1 MSMRVVGYTDRLSVQ
16 PGESIRFMVSCEAPS
31 YEADVV
37 RLIHGDEDQAGPG
50 FKAEPVQTPIEGRY
64 PGRRQRIDSGSYV
77 IVPDQPALRLTGS
90 FTLQAW
96 IYPTLP
102 RKGVQGLLTK
112 WCAVTGA
119 GYGLFIDEDGALAV
133 WIGDGEGGVER
144 HSTGASLR
152 ESQWY
157 FVAGAYDAEA
167 RRVSLYQE
175 PSGIWPDDESRGS
188 IEAGAQIAAP
198 AVNDA
203 PLLMAAYWNDS
214 RTGKAR
220 VSGHYN
226 GKIDGPCVFDG
237 ALTADEVR
245 SLRRDR
251 KPSILEEAVAR
262 WDFARDFTSATVTDV
277 SPNGLHGTA
286 INMPGRA
293 VTGHNFSGNEINFN
307 HAPNEYAALYFH
319 DDDLEDAR
327 WEVDFELE
335 VPDTMRSGV
344 YASRLRVDEGEG
356 GEDYVPFFVRPRRGT
371 SSAPILFLA
380 PTASYLAYAN
390 AHFFENPQARERVSM
405 VMGRKIPYP
414 VQVQDRYIVENRL
427 LSLYDRHADGSGVFY
442 SSALR
447 PIASLRPKYD
457 WPRTVFV
464 DGADAHPHQFT
475 ADLFLVDWMEEKGYQ
490 FDVATD
496 GDLHLEGEELLARY
510 PVVVTGS
517 HPEYWSAQM
526 LDALESYLSNGGRL
540 MYLGGNGFYWV
551 TSFDPMRPHVI
562 EVRRWHATGAYEA
575 DPGEYYHST
584 TGELGGLWRFRNRAP
599 QRVTGVGFTAQGP
612 SESQPYRRGRDSFD
626 PRAAFIFEGIEDD
639 EPIGDAGLIMGGA
652 AGHELDRADTALGTP
667 PHALVVATARGFSDG
682 YQHCVEEVLA
692 SDSRQGGTVN
702 PLVRADMVYFETRE
716 GGAVFSVGSIAWCG
730 SLSHNGYD
738 NAVSRITGNVLKR
751 FSSEEPIPNPAS
763 DG

>member
-16 PGESIRFMVSCEAPS
+16 PGESIRFMVSCEEPS

-37 RLIHGDEDQAGPG
+37 RLIHGDEDPAGPG
-50 FKAEPVQTPIEGRY
+50 FKAEPVQTPIDGRY

-77 IVPDQPALRLTGS
+77 IVLDQPALGFTGS

-102 RKGVQGLLTK
+102 RKGVQGLITK
-112 WCAVTGA
+112 WCAAADA
-119 GYGLFIDEDGALAV
+119 GYGLFIDEEGALAV
-133 WIGDGEGGVER
+133 WIGDGEGRVER
-144 HSTGASLR
+144 HSTGTPLR
-152 ESQWY
+152 ESQWC
-157 FVAGAYDAEA
+157 FVAGAYDAGA
-167 RRVSLYQE
+167 GRVRLYQE
-175 PSGIWPDDESRGS
+175 PSGIWPDDESHSS
-188 IEAGAQIAAP
+188 IDAGAGTAAP

-203 PLLMAAYWNDS
+203 PLLMAAYWKGGK
-214 RTGKAR
+214 TGTAR

-226 GKIDGPCVFDG
+226 GKIDGPCVFDR

-245 SLRRDR
+245 SLHRER
-251 KPSILEEAVAR
+251 KPAILEEAVAR
-262 WDFARDFTSATVTDV
+262 WDFARDFTSATVTDA

-293 VTGHNFSGNEINFN
+293 VTGHSFSGNEINFN
-307 HAPNEYAALYFH
+307 HAPEEYAALYFH

-335 VPDTMRSGV
+335 IPDTMRSGV
-344 YASRLRVDEGEG
+344 YAARLTVDEDERE
-356 GEDYVPFFVRPRRGT
+356 EDYVPFFVRPRRGT

-390 AHFFENPQARERVSM
+390 AHFFENPQARERVSV
-405 VMGRKIPYP
+405 VMGREVPYP

-464 DGADAHPHQFT
+464 DGIDSHPHQFT
-475 ADLFLVDWMEEKGYQ
+475 ADLYLVDWMEEKGYQ
-490 FDVATD
+490 FDVVTD

-626 PRAAFIFEGIEDD
+626 PRAAFIFEGIGDD
-639 EPIGDAGLIMGGA
+639 EPIGDTGLIMGGA

-702 PLVRADMVYFETRE
+702 PLVRADMAYFETRE

-730 SLSHNGYD
+730 SLSHNDYD

-751 FSSEEPIPNPAS
+751 FSAEDPIPNPTGAS
-763 DG
+763 